1 MGVVEESR
9 LGGLDL
15 CLWGKFCKRHGVVYP
30 LLFHMLDVAAL
41 AGELWD
47 RMLVPAQRVQIASG
61 LGLSEGEARGVLMFV
76 AGLHDLGKASRFQAC
91 EPLPWARVGDTL
103 RADTRGWRLVR
114 HERASLHALVGILA
128 EMGYPLEGD
137 VSPAVRMAQVAGGH
151 HGRFL
156 QLDVRGAASA
166 ARVRADLGGLLWQ
179 QLRLRYAAQVRH
191 LTGAQAVPARVS
203 VIAAVLMTGVVMV
216 ADRLASQRRVWRP
229 RTDLLAFGT
238 AEHFTWACW
247 MARQTVDQ
255 SQLARFRL
263 PPRLFAD
270 VHALPGLNALQAS
283 VLDQLPTAAGARGA
297 GIMLVADGTGAGKTV
312 SALEAARILN
322 QASGTEGVCWLLPT
336 TATADAAYDSLYA
349 YVGAHR
355 PFPAALTLVHN
366 HSYLNAA
373 YSDQMLAPGDAA
385 SCTGDDPHFDE
396 DEDEDEDGWLAAE
409 HEDADGQGRR
419 WLPDGWLHGW
429 DRALLAQFTVTTID
443 QALMAALPVRHNALR
458 MLAFSGRCVI
468 VDEAHAVTPFTRRI
482 LARLLHWLGALRTP
496 VIVLSATLPGQ
507 VARELLYAYLTGAG
521 YRRRELLAHA
531 DDFTV
536 PYPGWLFADAATART
551 TVITPP
557 ARTAHAA
564 AQQRTLTLQQRPVHY
579 RPLEHPGRR
588 IKAGERLA
596 RITTALNPVAW
607 MGGCAVIACAT
618 VADAQDTYRHLQ
630 QALDWPGET
639 ADDLVLLHARL
650 PAHRRERTLTRIR
663 TQLGPTGPRPHRL
676 VLVTTSLLELSLNID
691 ADLMVSDLTSLAR
704 LIQRAGRLWRF
715 EQAWQHQRPPG
726 IPQRPAWIRT
736 RGPRLTVLHPVGP
749 DRTTLLPVA
758 WAATDAPYLQHATA
772 HLLATPGQHRLTLP
786 EHTQHLVELI
796 HQSGEPATWSPRL
809 AALHSEHL
817 AAERGEQHASNV
829 HLIPPHDRVASLADL
844 HRQPLTA
851 AHAATRPHDRP
862 ARVLALYQH
871 PGQPAT
877 LDAAGHLPLP
887 QGPHLRPA
895 DIRTVLEHTLPVP
908 SAWVAAARRHV
919 PDAWQPHPLLADLVL
934 LPHDPTHPQ
943 PIQLGRHQ
951 LYLDDE
957 LGLIHHEAPHGTP

>member
-1 MGVVEESR
+1 MVEESR

-15 CLWGKFCKRHGVVYP
+15 CVWGKFCKRHGVVYP

-47 RMLVPAQRVQIASG
+47 RMLVAAQRARIASG
-61 LGLSEGEARGVLMFV
+61 LGLSEDEARGVLMFI

-91 EPLPWARVGDTL
+91 EPLPWARVGDAL

-137 VSPAVRMAQVAGGH
+137 ASPAVRMAQVAGGH

-156 QLDVRGAASA
+156 QVDVHGAASA

-179 QLRLRYAAQVRH
+179 QLRFRYAAQVRH

-203 VIAAVLMTGVVMV
+203 VTAAVLMTGVVMV

-229 RTDLLAFGT
+229 RTDLLAYGT
-238 AEHFTWACW
+238 GEHFTWACW
-247 MARQTVDQ
+247 MARQTVEQ

-263 PPRLFAD
+263 PPRPFAA
-270 VHALPGLNALQAS
+270 VHGLRGPNALQAS
-283 VLDQLPTAAGARGA
+283 VLDQLPAAAGARGA

-336 TATADAAYDSLYA
+336 TATADAAYDTLYA
-349 YVGAHR
+349 YVAAHR

-373 YSDQMLAPGDAA
+373 YSDQLLAPGDAA
-385 SCTGDDPHFDE
+385 SCTGDDPHLDE
-396 DEDEDEDGWLAAE
+396 DDEDGWLAGD

-419 WLPDGWLHGW
+419 WLPDGWLRGW
-429 DRALLAQFTVTTID
+429 DRALLA
-443 QALMAALPVRHNALR
+443 
-458 MLAFSGRCVI
+458 
-468 VDEAHAVTPFTRRI
+468 I

-496 VIVLSATLPGQ
+496 VVVLSATLPGQ
-507 VARELLYAYLTGAG
+507 VARELVYAYLTGSG
-521 YRRRELLAHA
+521 HRRRELLARA

-551 TVITPP
+551 TVIDPR

-579 RPLEHPGRR
+579 RPLEQPGRR

-596 RITTALNPVAW
+596 RITAALNPVAR

-630 QALDWPGET
+630 QALDWPGAA

-663 TQLGPTGPRPHRL
+663 TRLGPTGPRPHRL

-726 IPQRPAWIRT
+726 IPQRPTWVRA
-736 RGPRLTVLHPVGP
+736 RGPRLTVLHPVGLN
-749 DRTTLLPVA
+749 RTTLLPAA

-772 HLLATPGQHRLTLP
+772 HLLTTPGQHRITLP

-796 HQSGEPATWSPRL
+796 HQSGEPATWSPCL
-809 AALHSEHL
+809 AALHGEHL
-817 AAERGEQHASNV
+817 AGERGEQHTSSV

-851 AHAATRPHDRP
+851 AHAATRPRDRP

-871 PGQPAT
+871 PGRPAS

-887 QGPHLRPA
+887 QGPYLRPA

-919 PDAWQPHPLLADLVL
+919 PDAWQHHPLLADLVL
-934 LPHDPTHPQ
+934 LPHDPTRPQ
-943 PIQLGRHQ
+943 PVQLGRHQ